1 MESKYF
7 DSDRVRIKRR
17 EYEELVAKEHHY
29 SIRRMCTIGDV
40 KLTINWVGKF
50 NADIPDEYCS
60 THEIHIENAVHG
72 SWVKEP
78 ILLKNHFTYEVEADV
93 AFVRLRDSL
102 LKLKGGES
110 FVEMDIMQE
119 VLKEGIDLSD
129 YGLAPVSKNIP
140 KTKGKNL
147 GAW

>member
-7 DSDRVRIKRR
+7 DSDSVRIKKR

-29 SIRRMCTIGDV
+29 SIRRKCTIGDV

-78 ILLKNHFTYEVEADV
+78 ILLKNHFTYEAEADV

-102 LKLKGGES
+102 RKGDEG
-110 FVEMDIMQE
+110 FIEMDIMQE

>member
-1 MESKYF
+1 MANKYF
-7 DSDRVRIKRR
+7 DNDRVRIKKR

-29 SIRRMCTIGDV
+29 SIRRKCTIGDV
-40 KLTINWVGKF
+40 KLTINWIGEF
-50 NADIPDEYCS
+50 SADIPDEYCS
-60 THEIHIENAVHG
+60 THEIHIENFVHG

-78 ILLKNHFTYEVEADV
+78 ILEKNHFTYEVEADV
-93 AFVRLRDSL
+93 AFVLLRDSL
-102 LKLKGGES
+102 SKLKGFS
-110 FVEMDIMQE
+110 IEMDMRE
-119 VLKEGIDLSD
+119 VLKEEVDLSD

>member
-78 ILLKNHFTYEVEADV
+78 ILLKNHFTYEAEADV
-93 AFVRLRDSL
+93 AFVLLRDSL
-102 LKLKGGES
+102 RKLKGGDGFS
-110 FVEMDIMQE
+110 IEMDMRE
-119 VLKEGIDLSD
+119 VLKEEVDLSD
-129 YGLAPVSKNIP
+129 YGIAPVSKNIP

-147 GAW
+147 GTW